1 MKNCKLNADKKV
13 CDNLEEKQFSFFFLV
28 LWNFRCW
35 IVFITDSDNCLEQI
49 FYLQTLLKT
58 KKIYRYIKEKKFNK
72 SFRSSQ
78 CGSYLMTILL
88 IQEVKV
94 VFVI

>member
-1 MKNCKLNADKKV
+1 MQIKKFVITLKKN
-13 CDNLEEKQFSFFFLV
+13 SFHFFNSLV
-28 LWNFRCW
+28 EFQILDCFCYSS
-35 IVFITDSDNCLEQI
+35 DLDNCLEQI

-58 KKIYRYIKEKKFNK
+58 KKYKYKKKKFNK

-88 IQEVKV
+88 IQEVRV

>member
-1 MKNCKLNADKKV
+1 MQIKKFVITLKKNG
-13 CDNLEEKQFSFFFLV
+13 FHFFNSLV
-28 LWNFRCW
+28 EFQILDCFCYSS
-35 IVFITDSDNCLEQI
+35 DSDNCLEQI

-58 KKIYRYIKEKKFNK
+58 KKYIYKKKKLNK

-88 IQEVKV
+88 IQEV
-94 VFVI
+94 

>member
-1 MKNCKLNADKKV
+1 MQIKKFVITLKKN
-13 CDNLEEKQFSFFFLV
+13 SFHFFNSLV
-28 LWNFRCW
+28 EFQILDCFCYSS
-35 IVFITDSDNCLEQI
+35 DSDNCLEQI

-72 SFRSSQ
+72 YFRSSQ

-88 IQEVKV
+88 IQEVRV